1 MDTLKAMQVFVE
13 VAKQHGFAPAAR
25 ELKLSTSSVSR
36 HIVNLETRLNRQLFK
51 RTTRHLALT
60 AAGDDLLES
69 CSRIVQDAADLF
81 QRISDESPA
90 PAGRLKVTMPQFVA
104 TLLAQDVIAPFVRAY
119 PAVSLELVEMTRV
132 VNLVEEDF
140 DLAIRIGDLP
150 DSSLIAR
157 KLVEMKLVMVASPIY
172 LEAQGTPASVA
183 DLREHLCIV
192 ETESPY
198 KDRWPLLNGGAKRH
212 FRVEASASVNN
223 GERAR
228 DLAVGGSGLALLPIY
243 MVLDELASGTLVRIM
258 ENNTP
263 DFGGIYAVY
272 PATRYQ
278 SVNVRSFIEMV
289 AGYFRSTRLPA

>member
-13 VAKQHGFAPAAR
+13 VAKQRGFAPAAR

-36 HIVNLETRLNRQLFK
+36 HVVNLENRLNRQLFK

-69 CSRIVQDAADLF
+69 CRHIVQDAAELF

-104 TLLAQDVIAPFVRAY
+104 KLLARGVIAPFVCAY

-140 DLAIRIGDLP
+140 DLAIRVGDLP

-157 KLVEMKLVMVASPIY
+157 KLVDMKLVMVASPIY
-172 LEAQGTPASVA
+172 IRTHGAPESIGGLC
-183 DLREHLCIV
+183 EHLCIV

-198 KDRWPLLNGGAKRH
+198 KDRWPLVNGGAKRNY
-212 FRVEASASVNN
+212 RVKASASVNS
-223 GERAR
+223 GERAC
-228 DLAVGGSGLALLPIY
+228 DLAAGGSGLALLPIY
-243 MVLDELASGTLVRIM
+243 MVLDELANGTLVRVM

-272 PATRYQ
+272 PGTRYQ
-278 SVNVRSFIEMV
+278 SVNVRSFIEIV
-289 AGYFRSTRLPA
+289 AEYFRSIALPA

>member
-13 VAKQHGFAPAAR
+13 VARQRGFAPAAR
-25 ELKLSTSSVSR
+25 HLQLSTSSVSR
-36 HIVNLETRLNRQLFK
+36 HIVNLESRLNRQLFR
-51 RTTRHLALT
+51 RTTRHLTLT
-60 AAGDDLLES
+60 PAGEDLLES
-69 CSRIVQDAADLF
+69 CRRIVQDTHDLF
-81 QRISDESPA
+81 QRVSDESPA

-104 TLLAQDVIAPFVRAY
+104 TLLARGVIAPFVCAY

-150 DSSLIAR
+150 DSSLKAR

-172 LEAQGTPASVA
+172 VKAHGVPHSVH
-183 DLREHLCIV
+183 DLRDHLCIV

-198 KDRWPLLNGGAKRH
+198 KDRWPLVAGSRLRH
-212 FRVEASASVNN
+212 YRVKASASVNN

-228 DLAVGGSGLALLPIY
+228 DLAAGGSGLALLPIY
-243 MVLDELASGTLVRIM
+243 MVLDQLSDGSLVSVM
-258 ENNTP
+258 DDYAP
-263 DFGGIYAVY
+263 DFGGVYAVY

-278 SVNVRSFIEMV
+278 SINVRYFIDVV
-289 AGYFRSTRLPA
+289 AEYFRAVPLPA